1 MSDTVD
7 GDGLRHRPAGVPAA
21 EAPKADI
28 PAAKPA
34 VPSLPITASSSSGYS
49 LFSILLILAILG
61 FFTVTIIVAAWLYQ
75 PMMKAYRNTRAADH
89 ESEKFFAN
97 PDG

>member
-7 GDGLRHRPAGVPAA
+7 AGGLRHRPAGVPSV
-21 EAPKADI
+21 EAPKPDA
-28 PAAKPA
+28 PTAVKPT
-34 VPSLPITASSSSGYS
+34 VVLPQPPSSTGYS

-61 FFTVTIIVAAWLYQ
+61 FFTVAIVVAVWLYQ

-89 ESEKFFAN
+89 ESEKYFAN
-97 PDG
+97 SDG